1 MALAWYFQNERTP
14 KRMSVLSRVTQ
25 RGAIA
30 PVIWPLEIANS
41 LRTAIRRQ
49 RITIDFRNEALD
61 AIRMLPVQLDDETN
75 DQVWSTTIRIS
86 DRLGLTVYDATYVE
100 LALRLKLPLATLDR
114 EIIAAA
120 RPENIELIGL
130 EE

>member
-1 MALAWYFQNERTP
+1 M
-14 KRMSVLSRVTQ
+14 
-25 RGAIA
+25 
-30 PVIWPLEIANS
+30 
-41 LRTAIRRQ
+41 RRQ

-86 DRLGLTVYDATYVE
+86 DRLGPTVYDATCVE

-120 RPENIELIGL
+120 RSESIELIGL